1 MPCQDATRKNRDV
14 ILLCRICTQILRGSF
29 GIRQDASLCNFYCSN
44 KCPIGREYVPEVELK
59 DLTQI
64 TLEVLST
71 LNSLEKEKDRFIEIA
86 ADSRITKEEI
96 PDFLNIKRKLEQ
108 ISLTADSLRLWIDH
122 SIANGEID
130 SLE

>member
-1 MPCQDATRKNRDV
+1 M
-14 ILLCRICTQILRGSF
+14 
-29 GIRQDASLCNFYCSN
+29 
-44 KCPIGREYVPEVELK
+44 K

-71 LNSLEKEKDRFIEIA
+71 LNSLEKEKYRFIEIS

-122 SIANGEID
+122 SIAKGEMD
-130 SLE
+130 PLE